1 MGYRLEVSPILLALM
16 PSLWSCVEAP
26 AAPAGGVVTA
36 PESPAEASAPSAPSP
51 AVEAPSP
58 LVTER
63 LLPFDAERVA
73 LTLAY
78 RGEHQGPEHARDVHI
93 TPRAVVLHWTGGP
106 TAESAWQTFAPAR
119 LAGRPE
125 LQGGGALNV
134 SAHYLIDRDGSIIRL
149 LPDDVMARHAIGLN
163 HVAIGVE
170 NVGGGDRWPLTEAQ
184 VAANVQ
190 LVRALVAAHPGIT
203 QLYGHHEVA
212 GLRGDPLYLELDPN
226 YTNQKPDPGPEF
238 MTAVRA
244 GVAELGLGP

>member
-1 MGYRLEVSPILLALM
+1 MSPILLAMLL
-16 PSLWSCVEAP
+16 SLWSCVEAP
-26 AAPAGGVVTA
+26 AAPPEVGASL
-36 PESPAEASAPSAPSP
+36 PESAAAPAP
-51 AVEAPSP
+51 AQVLIPVVEAPA
-58 LVTER
+58 LAITER
-63 LLPFDAERVA
+63 LLPFDAARVA

-78 RGEHQGPEHARDVHI
+78 RAEHQGQEHAQSVHI

-134 SAHYLIDRDGSIIRL
+134 SAHYLIDRDGSISRL

-163 HVAIGVE
+163 HAAIGVE

-184 VAANVQ
+184 VTANVQ

-203 QLYGHHEVA
+203 HLYGHHEVA
-212 GLRGDPLYLELDPN
+212 GLRGEPLYLELDPN

-238 MTAVRA
+238 MAAVRA

>member
-1 MGYRLEVSPILLALM
+1 MSPIPLVM
-16 PSLWSCVEAP
+16 IFSLWSCVEAP
-26 AAPAGGVVTA
+26 AAPPVGGITPPGSPVAPTA
-36 PESPAEASAPSAPSP
+36 LPAPRPAALAP
-51 AVEAPSP
+51 P
-58 LVTER
+58 LTVTER

-78 RGEHQGPEHARDVHI
+78 RGEHQGQEHAQDVHI

-134 SAHYLIDRDGSIIRL
+134 SAHYLIDRDGSITRL

-163 HVAIGVE
+163 HAAIGVE
-170 NVGGGDRWPLTEAQ
+170 NVGGGDRWPLTVAQ
-184 VAANVQ
+184 VTANVQ

-203 QLYGHHEVA
+203 HLVGHHEVA
-212 GLRGDPLYLELDPN
+212 GMRGDPLYLELDPN

-238 MTAVRA
+238 MAAVRA